1 MNILQ
6 LICSDNFIVVNKT
19 LINEFGIEPA
29 LLLGELASEA
39 IYWQEHEKTDDGY
52 FYSTV
57 ENIESRTSLTA
68 YQQRKALQVLQDKG
82 VISIVSKKGSPP
94 KRFIKID
101 EDAIVKIFDIQKL
114 KNLTFETEKTSHSKV
129 KKLDTKNKEE
139 KKNTEEKPTYIDIAK
154 SAGFTSV
161 DLLNAMEDFKDMRKK
176 MHKPATDRALVLI
189 MKKVVELSK
198 GDLTVAIQIVNQSI
212 ENSWLGVFPL
222 RTNYQSNVRTVKNGF
237 MSMLEQT
244 EVSDFDEDKCNSD
257 FGFITDGISEHSD

>member
-6 LICSDNFIVVNKT
+6 LICSDNFIVVNKA

-39 IYWQEHEKTDDGY
+39 IYWQEQEKTEDGF

-57 ENIESRTSLTA
+57 ENIEGRTSLTA

-94 KRFIKID
+94 KRYIKIN
-101 EDAIVKIFDIQKL
+101 EDAITKVFNFQKL
-114 KNLTFETEKTSHSKV
+114 KNLTFETEKTSLLKV

-139 KKNTEEKPTYIDIAK
+139 KKNEEEKKTYIDIAK
-154 SAGFTSV
+154 EAGFTSI
-161 DLLNAMEDFKDMRKK
+161 DLLKAMEDFKDMRKK
-176 MHKPATDRALVLI
+176 MRKPATDRALILI
-189 MKKVVELSK
+189 MRKVIELSK
-198 GDLTVAIQIVNQSI
+198 GNLGVAIQIINQSV

-222 RTNYQSNVRTVKNGF
+222 RSNFQTNSRTVKNSF
-237 MSMLEQT
+237 MTMLEQT
-244 EVSDFDEDKCNSD
+244 EVSEFDEDKCNSD
-257 FGFITDGISEHSD
+257 FGFTADGISEHTD